1 MLDAECAALNWL
13 AGALDSSPP
22 VAVDAQAFAAPGRQM
37 RILSGLASA
46 AVLQV
51 AAILRKKAPDEV
63 DVESTADFLARQALE
78 FEHDQYLAMSDGRLL
93 LVQQDGKCV
102 KVAVLGGMPT
112 NRCIKQSVLFLR
124 ERLTISEVWTQDVRR
139 CSSTLQCW
147 KPLVLKCF
155 FFFFCWGGLGSWGL
169 RVLGVGTAFQR
180 F

>member
-13 AGALDSSPP
+13 AGALDSSRP
-22 VAVDAQAFAAPGRQM
+22 VAADEKAFAAPGRQM

-63 DVESTADFLARQALE
+63 DVESAADFLARQALE
-78 FEHDQYLAMSDGRLL
+78 FERDRYLAMSDGRLL

-102 KVAVLGGMPT
+102 KVAAPAATPT
-112 NRCIKQSVLFLR
+112 NRCIKQSVLFLK
-124 ERLTISEVWTQDVRR
+124 ERLTISEVRTQDVRR
-139 CSSTLQCW
+139 YSSTLQCW

-155 FFFFCWGGLGSWGL
+155 FLLGWL
-169 RVLGVGTAFQR
+169 RVLGFVDFGCWYSISEVLS
-180 F
+180 